1 MKPTKSGPKP
11 RPFLGLHSEV
21 LQMSVGCQLL
31 YKDWYHLQKD
41 EC

>member
-1 MKPTKSGPKP
+1 MKPIKSWPKP
-11 RPFLGLHSEV
+11 RPFLGLHSEF
-21 LQMSVGCQLL
+21 LQMSVGYLLL